1 MPSISVVP
9 LRKAAPKRTHLT
21 QERTEPFLDNSAA
34 GFITVGNMT
43 SCPGSSC
50 PVPCLPVPGRSLR
63 AGRTCLENKMEGAL
77 GERKPCTEY
86 HPVHDCMW
94 VSARNRCGNGR
105 RRSWDCTHT
114 PRYTC
119 LQSILPPLV
128 PPSLS
133 QFCQP
138 AASQRIH
145 LQHLSLPTPQLQH
158 CSTEVP
164 NTYVYLV
171 HHSHTHAPGP
181 HCALF
186 DKLFLS
192 NTTAA
197 WPKDC
202 KMAMHIPA
210 LPISPISSSRFTRV
224 GTEMTY
230 SNICDPARPPAE
242 SQRSIT
248 SQILIPR
255 KGREKKKNALRQL
268 TNPLL
273 LCLCYRAVYN
283 MLSL

>member
-1 MPSISVVP
+1 MYRVPPSPRLHVGIS
-9 LRKAAPKRTHLT
+9 T
-21 QERTEPFLDNSAA
+21 Q
-34 GFITVGNMT
+34 
-43 SCPGSSC
+43 
-50 PVPCLPVPGRSLR
+50 PVW
-63 AGRTCLENKMEGAL
+63 K
-77 GERKPCTEY
+77 
-86 HPVHDCMW
+86 
-94 VSARNRCGNGR
+94 GR

-138 AASQRIH
+138 AALQRTHLSTSVIAH
-145 LQHLSLPTPQLQH
+145 TTITTLQHRGTEYIRVPCTSL
-158 CSTEVP
+158 
-164 NTYVYLV
+164 
-171 HHSHTHAPGP
+171 SHTHAHQGHIV
-181 HCALF
+181 HCSTSCF
-186 DKLFLS
+186 FP

-255 KGREKKKNALRQL
+255 KGREKKKCTQAADQSSAAL
-268 TNPLL
+268 PLL
-273 LCLCYRAVYN
+273 PRCVQYA
-283 MLSL
+283 